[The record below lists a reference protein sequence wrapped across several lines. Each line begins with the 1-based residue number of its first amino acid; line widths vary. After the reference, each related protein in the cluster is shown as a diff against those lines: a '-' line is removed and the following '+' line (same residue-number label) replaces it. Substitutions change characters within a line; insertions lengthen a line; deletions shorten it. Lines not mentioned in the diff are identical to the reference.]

1 MNVFMEK
8 IRKGK
13 ITDESGLK
21 KYYWRVVR
29 QVHPD
34 TSTLEQSN
42 ELFIK
47 IRNDYEAAHSFL
59 TTSVQKASS
68 PVAKAVFDRESFYAQ
83 YAQLIASNF
92 PLDESL
98 KDKNILYKKR
108 MHGLSEL
115 FYLQDG
121 QTEDLME
128 NVEAELDVIRGDSV
142 VDNKLFGS
150 IRLFM
155 YTVCSFHFSGN
166 ALYSQSMKKLFAQ
179 ISPQLDPEKHRYTL
193 ILFEWLLRD
202 LAKGSISG

>member
-1 MNVFMEK
+1 MNVFVEK

-13 ITDESGLK
+13 ITDESSLK
-21 KYYWRVVR
+21 RYYWRVVH

-47 IRNDYEAAHSFL
+47 IRNDYESALSFL
-59 TTSVQKASS
+59 TTEVHGASTPVVKA
-68 PVAKAVFDRESFYAQ
+68 AYDRESFYAQ

-121 QTEDLME
+121 QTEGLME
-128 NVEAELDVIRGDSV
+128 KVGAELNVIRGDSV

-150 IRLFM
+150 IRLFL

-179 ISPQLDPEKHRYTL
+179 ISPQLDPEQNRYTL
-193 ILFEWLLRD
+193 ILLEWLLRD
-202 LAKGSISG
+202 LEKGSIST